1 MPEQTILLL
10 LIALLPLL
18 AALAGFVLRRLPPL
32 VHALLGSLLLAGSAV
47 CAIIINAG
55 FDAERTLASWSMPW
69 INPPAVQGWSM
80 PAIPLALQADYTQIL
95 FILTTC
101 LIGIAVQLYA
111 IRERRGDP
119 QASYF
124 HALLSLFCGSMLL
137 FLVSDT
143 LLLLYFAWELMG
155 LAGYLLIRYR
165 GTAEAYRAARQAFWT
180 TRATDFGLLFA
191 IFIFMFGFEKY
202 GVHWVRLSQVN
213 ISSLVSQINGTLSE
227 AVQQNLLQQSDVAA
241 ILQPELNFVVLWLG
255 IAALL
260 VLLAVLGKA
269 ALLPISFWLPDAMV
283 APAPVSALLHSATLV
298 AAGPLLASRIF
309 FGRTILPID
318 AYGELHINVS
328 ALYLATLLGGLTML
342 IGAICAACQTQ
353 PKRLLA
359 WSTVSQLGLC
369 VLGSGVLAGEAARFL
384 LLSHAWYKAAL
395 FLAVGIIVA
404 VWHEQQTKHAGN
416 VNAEPAFS
424 DLRAVSAARPLLYW
438 LALLPAGLSLAGVPL
453 LAGFYG
459 KEQIL
464 TALLGRSATVLGD
477 TRLGEIMPGL
487 SPVWQAAIWMAFISV
502 PFTAAYCGRL
512 LAGLRAQGAVTVGH
526 GEPHS
531 PEASS
536 GWNLATGV
544 TVLLALIGSV
554 GLGVFW
560 FSYRIYCEGLPVFL
574 GWAASFDPLTAGLS
588 LLLIA
593 IGGYLGMR
601 SMRPGGLLAPTPLLS
616 GLCGFFREG
625 LYLKQVFTGVI
636 GGFGEFLAILAGIA
650 DIRLLDWLA
659 TRCGRAGRGLATAS
673 AWLDLHLIDG
683 LRWWCCEIWWILK
696 RLHGRYMQNG
706 QIQNY
711 MFIML
716 VGAVLLCIVVLYPL
730 SDVLGRML
738 GRIR

>member
-18 AALAGFVLRRLPPL
+18 GALAGFVLRRLPPL
-32 VHALLGSLLLAGSAV
+32 VHALLGSLLLAGSAA
-47 CAIIINAG
+47 CAIVINAG
-55 FDAERTLASWSMPW
+55 FDAERIRASWSMPW
-69 INPPAVQGWSM
+69 ITPPAVQGWSM

-111 IRERRGDP
+111 IRERRADP
-119 QASYF
+119 QAGYF
-124 HALLSLFCGSMLL
+124 HALLSLFCGAMLL

-165 GTAEAYRAARQAFWT
+165 GTPEAFRAARQAFWT

-191 IFIFMFGFEKY
+191 IFIFMFGFERY
-202 GVHWVRLSQVN
+202 GVYWVRLSQVN
-213 ISSLVSQINGTLSE
+213 ISALVSEINGKLSS
-227 AVQQNLLQQSDVAA
+227 AVQQNLIQQSDVAA
-241 ILQPELNFVVLWLG
+241 IMKPELSFVVLWLG

-260 VLLAVLGKA
+260 ILLAVIGKA
-269 ALLPISFWLPDAMV
+269 ALLPLSFWLPDAMV

-298 AAGPLLASRIF
+298 AAGPLLVSNVF
-309 FGRTILPID
+309 FGPMMLPID
-318 AYGELHINVS
+318 AYGELHINVA

-353 PKRLLA
+353 PKKLLA

-369 VLGSGVLAGEAARFL
+369 VLGSGALASEAARFL

-404 VWHEQQTKHAGN
+404 VWHEQHAAHTQADN
-416 VNAEPAFS
+416 TEPKFA
-424 DLRAVSAARPLLYW
+424 DLRSVGASRPLLYW
-438 LALLPAGLSLAGVPL
+438 LALLPAGLSLAGVAG
-453 LAGFYG
+453 LAGFFG
-459 KEQIL
+459 KEQIIA
-464 TALLGRSATVLGD
+464 ALLGRNATVLGE
-477 TRLGEIMPGL
+477 TRIGEIMPGL
-487 SPVWQAAIWMAFISV
+487 SPVWQAAMWMAFISV

-512 LAGLRAQGAVTVGH
+512 LAGMRAQSTVTAEH
-526 GEPHS
+526 GVIQD
-531 PEASS
+531 PETSS

-544 TVLLALIGSV
+544 TILLALIGSI

-560 FSYRIYCEGLPVFL
+560 FSYRTYCEGLPIFL
-574 GWAASFDPLTAGLS
+574 GWAANFDPLTTGLTS
-588 LLLIA
+588 GLIA
-593 IGGYLGMR
+593 VGGFLGVR
-601 SMRPGGLLAPTPLLS
+601 SMAPGGLLAATPLLS
-616 GLCGFFREG
+616 GLAGFFREG
-625 LYLKQVFTGVI
+625 LYLKQIFTGLI

-650 DIRLLDWLA
+650 DIRLIDWLA
-659 TRCGRAGRGLATAS
+659 TRAGRGGRFLAAVA
-673 AWLDLHLIDG
+673 AWLDQHLIDG
-683 LRWWCCEIWWILK
+683 LRWWCCEIWWIIK

-716 VGAVLLCIVVLYPL
+716 LGAVLLCIVVLFPL